1 VLLKINGLTKFFGCL
16 PPQCAISKLD
26 IRQGEIV
33 GTCPD
38 SHWACLGDI
47 VMGLEEQGLSVLLL
61 DEKCTPL
68 RKGG

>member
-1 VLLKINGLTKFFGCL
+1 MLLKINGLTKFFGCL
-16 PPQCAISKLD
+16 PPQCAI
-26 IRQGEIV
+26 V
-33 GTCPD
+33 GACPD